1 MDLTSEML
9 DEVMVVSLHVAKL
22 DASNA
27 GEFKIAIKELIV
39 NSNKV
44 VLDITPL
51 RFIDSSGL
59 GAILSCLR
67 LTTHEGGDLKICG
80 MSQSVRLFFELVRM
94 HKIIEIFNDRDE
106 ALRAFSLGVSA
117 GQSH

>member
-1 MDLTSEML
+1 MDLTSEIL
-9 DEVMVVSLHVAKL
+9 DDVMVVSLQTTKL

-27 GEFKIAIKELIV
+27 ADFKSDMKELLA

-44 VLDITPL
+44 VLDIASL
-51 RFIDSSGL
+51 SFIDSSGL
-59 GAILSCLR
+59 GAVLSCLR
-67 LTTHEGGDLKICG
+67 LTTHAGGDLKICG

-117 GQSH
+117 GQSR